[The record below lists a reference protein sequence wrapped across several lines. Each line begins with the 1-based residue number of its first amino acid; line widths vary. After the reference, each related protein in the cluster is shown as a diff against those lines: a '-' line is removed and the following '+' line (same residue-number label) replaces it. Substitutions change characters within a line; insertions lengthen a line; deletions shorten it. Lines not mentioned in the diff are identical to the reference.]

1 MRQLILIRHGLT
13 EWNTSGKFQ
22 GHSDI
27 DLSEEGRAQ
36 AQALRGRLETL
47 GQNGLEIDRV
57 VSSPLKRAYQ
67 TAQIALPERKVHYDE
82 RLKELNFGTF
92 EGHTLAQNHATK
104 AWDIWYKDPFKRRTP
119 EGESYEDLRL
129 RAVDWLE
136 SLPGGHTVAF
146 THSGTIQMLI
156 SHILGVEHPRWRK
169 RIFLRHTSLTR
180 VLCRNGE
187 IVLERVNDARHLEPL
202 VGNGVFEG

>member
-27 DLSEEGRAQ
+27 DLSEEGKVQARA
-36 AQALRGRLETL
+36 LEVRLAEL
-47 GQNGLEIDRV
+47 QKGGLTFDWV
-57 VSSPLKRAYQ
+57 VSSPLRRARQ
-67 TAQIALPERKVHYDE
+67 TAHIALPEREVHLDD
-82 RLKELNFGTF
+82 RLKELNFGAF
-92 EGHTLAQNHATK
+92 EGRTLAQNCATQ
-104 AWDIWYKDPFKRRTP
+104 AWNAWYRDPFKRRTP

-136 SLPGGHTVAF
+136 SLPEGHTVAF

-156 SHILGVEHPRWRK
+156 SHILGVEHPKWRK

-180 VLCRNGE
+180 VLSQDGE
-187 IVLERVNDARHLEPL
+187 IVIERINDARHLESQLEADP
-202 VGNGVFEG
+202 FI